1 MYGLSLQ
8 SPSLRRIYERPLV
21 FTAEQGRV
29 KMYVKTVYGY
39 TLSEPV
45 SKGLL
50 DTYDP
55 PTYETFLE
63 II

>member
-1 MYGLSLQ
+1 
-8 SPSLRRIYERPLV
+8 
-21 FTAEQGRV
+21 
-29 KMYVKTVYGY
+29 MYVKTVYGY

-55 PTYETFLE
+55 PTYETFLG